1 MELLQ
6 NKDYNFFNIKKKDG
20 SVGPFV
26 LNAPQKKVL
35 EAIQEDLRTK
45 GKTRKIIIKG
55 RQQGIST
62 LIETLLLSY
71 AMSVEAFTGY
81 AMAHD
86 RETANDIFDKIIKF
100 EWQNMNENL
109 RDIYKMKRDNT
120 RQIMFENMNSSSVT
134 VGLSARGG
142 TVDFLHISEAGKMSM
157 NAKLWNEMKEGSLPA
172 AEKAIGIVIESTAD
186 GGLGLFYEMVQDSIN
201 GKNDYDLVFLCWT
214 ESPEY
219 TKQAPDDDSWIEDYK
234 AQAKIYGLY
243 ADPMTQFGITK
254 DQFYWYY
261 KKVYELKEAVKV
273 QYPFTLDEA
282 FISKATNKFNLDK
295 IKNLKTKPPLEEHGG
310 LKIFR
315 KPKAGQVY
323 SVGVDVATGLGSDYS
338 GLTIRGFYSED
349 GMHRVYAQAK
359 VKVSTMETA
368 QMIIKAYNYY
378 SQAGKVYVTVERNSI
393 GQSVNEMIREAIPE
407 RYIYS
412 EMTKPTDQDEQV
424 KRRFGFN
431 TSGSNRSGADP
442 WLVDNIANLFHEG
455 KLEIINEDERQEALV
470 FVWNDEKNRYEHQP
484 GKHDDLLLSD
494 MMCIQGFK
502 YIAQYG

>member
-6 NKDYNFFNIKKKDG
+6 NKEYNFFNIKKKDG
-20 SVGPFV
+20 SVGAFI
-26 LNAPQKKVL
+26 LNEPQKKVL
-35 EAIQEDLRTK
+35 KAIQEDLKTK

-109 RDIYKMKRDNT
+109 KNIYKMKRDNT

-201 GKNDYDLVFLCWT
+201 GKNDYDLIFLCWT

-219 TKQAPDDDSWIEDYK
+219 AREAPEDDSWIEDYK

-254 DQFYWYY
+254 NQFYWYY

-282 FISKATNKFNLDK
+282 FISKATNKFDINIVK
-295 IKNLKTKPPLEEHGG
+295 NIKTRPPLQTIDGVQ
-310 LKIFR
+310 IFKMPER
-315 KPKAGQVY
+315 GQIY
-323 SVGVDVATGLGSDYS
+323 SIGIDPSSGLGSDWT
-338 GLTIRGFYSED
+338 GLSMRKFYPNQKGQHEL
-349 GMHRVYAQAK
+349 V
-359 VKVSTMETA
+359 A
-368 QMIIKAYNYY
+368 QMKTKTDERTTARIAINLANWFNE
-378 SQAGKVYVTVERNSI
+378 QGKVFIACEINGLGRAVQNIIQDNYDESLI
-393 GQSVNEMIREAIPE
+393 YK
-407 RYIYS
+407 RYIQDN
-412 EMTKPTDQDEQV
+412 TKQYDTLVPD
-424 KRRFGFN
+424 FGFQT
-431 TSGSNRSGADP
+431 TSKNRDVIINNFAYAF
-442 WLVDNIANLFHEG
+442 VDG
-455 KLEIINEDERQEALV
+455 KLEILTEEEKQEMLSFVYNDDKGRYEALEGA
-470 FVWNDEKNRYEHQP
+470 ND
-484 GKHDDLLLSD
+484 DCLFSD
-494 MMCIQGFK
+494 MICFDSFN
-502 YIAQYG
+502 YIRQYG